1 MATTQQL
8 LNKYD
13 IDLDNIPNHIA
24 IIMDGNGRWAKKN
37 NLQIKE
43 GHARGVSALKE
54 IVKESVNQN
63 IESLTVYAFSTENWK
78 RPKSE
83 VKAIN
88 NLIVNSINNELD
100 ELIEQNVKV
109 RFFGDY
115 SNFGKKTYEKIKF
128 AEEKSFSN
136 KPKLRLNV
144 ALGYGGKMDIINI
157 AREVSRLKIKASD
170 INDHIINELSQ
181 VPEPSIELLIRTGG
195 DTRISNFLLY
205 QIAYSEIHFVRK
217 LWPDYSKKD
226 FKRNINKYFNSERRF
241 GERT

>member
-1 MATTQQL
+1 MNL
-8 LNKYD
+8 KN
-13 IDLDNIPNHIA
+13 IA
-24 IIMDGNGRWAKKN
+24 IIMDGNGRWAKKI

-54 IVKESVNQN
+54 IVNESVNQN

-88 NLIVNSINNELD
+88 NLIVSSIKNELD
-100 ELIEQNVKV
+100 ELIEQKVKI

-128 AEEKSFSN
+128 AEEESFTN
-136 KPKLRLNV
+136 KPKLRLNI

-157 AREVSRLKIKASD
+157 AKEVSRLKIEASD
-170 INDHIINELSQ
+170 INEYTINKLSL
-181 VPEPSIELLIRTGG
+181 VPESNIDLLIRTGG

-205 QIAYSEIHFVRK
+205 QIAYSEIHFVKK
-217 LWPDYSKKD
+217 LWPDYSKQD

>member
-1 MATTQQL
+1 MNL
-8 LNKYD
+8 KNV
-13 IDLDNIPNHIA
+13 A

-43 GHARGVSALKE
+43 GHARGVLALKE

-100 ELIEQNVKV
+100 ELIEQKVKV

-115 SNFGKKTYEKIKF
+115 SNFGKKTFEKIEF
-128 AEEKSFSN
+128 AHEKSSIN

-157 AREVSRLKIKASD
+157 AKEVSRLKIKTSD
-170 INDHIINELSQ
+170 INDNTISELSQ
-181 VPEPSIELLIRTGG
+181 VPESNIDLLIRTGG

-205 QIAYSEIHFVRK
+205 QIAYSEIHFVKK
-217 LWPDYSKKD
+217 LWPDYSKLD

-241 GERT
+241 GDRT

>member
-1 MATTQQL
+1 MNL
-8 LNKYD
+8 KNV
-13 IDLDNIPNHIA
+13 A

-43 GHARGVSALKE
+43 GHARGVLALKE

-63 IESLTVYAFSTENWK
+63 IESLTVYAFSSENWK

-100 ELIEQNVKV
+100 ELIEQKVKV

-115 SNFGKKTYEKIKF
+115 SNFGKKTFEKIEF
-128 AEEKSFSN
+128 AHEKSSIN

-157 AREVSRLKIKASD
+157 AKEVSRLKIKTSD
-170 INDHIINELSQ
+170 INDNTISELSQ
-181 VPEPSIELLIRTGG
+181 VPESNIDLLIRTGG

-205 QIAYSEIHFVRK
+205 QIAYSEIHFVKK
-217 LWPDYSKKD
+217 LWPDYSKLD

-241 GERT
+241 GERS

>member
-1 MATTQQL
+1 MNL
-8 LNKYD
+8 KN
-13 IDLDNIPNHIA
+13 IA

-100 ELIEQNVKV
+100 ELIEQKVKV

-128 AEEKSFSN
+128 AEEKSSSN
-136 KPKLRLNV
+136 KPKLRLNI

-170 INDHIINELSQ
+170 INDHTINELSQ
-181 VPEPSIELLIRTGG
+181 VPESSIDLLIRTGG

-217 LWPDYSKKD
+217 LWPDYSKQD

>member
-1 MATTQQL
+1 MNL
-8 LNKYD
+8 KNV
-13 IDLDNIPNHIA
+13 A

-43 GHARGVSALKE
+43 GHARGVLALKE

-100 ELIEQNVKV
+100 ELIEQKVKV

-115 SNFGKKTYEKIKF
+115 SNFGKKTFEKIEF
-128 AEEKSFSN
+128 AHEKSSIN

-157 AREVSRLKIKASD
+157 AKEVSRLKIKTSD
-170 INDHIINELSQ
+170 INDNTISELSQ
-181 VPEPSIELLIRTGG
+181 VPESNIDLLIRTGG

-205 QIAYSEIHFVRK
+205 QIAYSEIHFVKK
-217 LWPDYSKKD
+217 LWPDYSKLD

-241 GERT
+241 GERS

>member
-1 MATTQQL
+1 MNL
-8 LNKYD
+8 KN
-13 IDLDNIPNHIA
+13 IA

-136 KPKLRLNV
+136 KTKLRLNV

-170 INDHIINELSQ
+170 INDHTINELSQ
-181 VPEPSIELLIRTGG
+181 VPESSIDLLIRTGG

-217 LWPDYSKKD
+217 LWPDYSKQD

>member
-1 MATTQQL
+1 MNL
-8 LNKYD
+8 KN
-13 IDLDNIPNHIA
+13 IA

-136 KPKLRLNV
+136 KPKLRLNI

-170 INDHIINELSQ
+170 INDYTINELSQ
-181 VPEPSIELLIRTGG
+181 VPEPSIDLLIRTGG

>member
-1 MATTQQL
+1 MNL
-8 LNKYD
+8 KN
-13 IDLDNIPNHIA
+13 IA

-54 IVKESVNQN
+54 IVEESVNQN
-63 IESLTVYAFSTENWK
+63 IESLTVYAFSTENWR

-100 ELIEQNVKV
+100 VLIEQNVKV

-136 KPKLRLNV
+136 KPKLRLNI

-170 INDHIINELSQ
+170 INDHTINELSQ
-181 VPEPSIELLIRTGG
+181 VPESSIDLLIRTGG

-205 QIAYSEIHFVRK
+205 QIAYSEIHFVKK
-217 LWPDYSKKD
+217 LWPDYSKQD

-241 GERT
+241 GERI

>member
-1 MATTQQL
+1 MNL
-8 LNKYD
+8 KNV
-13 IDLDNIPNHIA
+13 A

-37 NLQIKE
+37 NLKIKE
-43 GHARGVSALKE
+43 GHARGVLALKE

-100 ELIEQNVKV
+100 ELIEQKVKV

-115 SNFGKKTYEKIKF
+115 SNFGKKTSEKIEF
-128 AEEKSFSN
+128 AHEKSSIN

-157 AREVSRLKIKASD
+157 AKEVSRLKIKTSD
-170 INDHIINELSQ
+170 INDNTISELSQ
-181 VPEPSIELLIRTGG
+181 VPESNIDLLIRTGG

-205 QIAYSEIHFVRK
+205 QIAYSEIHFVKK
-217 LWPDYSKKD
+217 LWPDYSKLD

-241 GERT
+241 GERS

>member
-1 MATTQQL
+1 MNL
-8 LNKYD
+8 KN
-13 IDLDNIPNHIA
+13 IA

-43 GHARGVSALKE
+43 GHARGVLALKE

-88 NLIVNSINNELD
+88 NLIINSIKNELG
-100 ELIEQNVKV
+100 ELIEQKVKV

-128 AEEKSFSN
+128 AEEKSFFK
-136 KPKLRLNV
+136 KPNLRLNV

-157 AREVSRLKIKASD
+157 AKEVSRLKIKTSD
-170 INDHIINELSQ
+170 INDNTISELSQ
-181 VPEPSIELLIRTGG
+181 VPESNIDLLIRTGG

-205 QIAYSEIHFVRK
+205 QIAYSEIHFVKK
-217 LWPDYSKKD
+217 LWPDYSKQD
-226 FKRNINKYFNSERRF
+226 FKRNIKKYFNSERRF

>member
-1 MATTQQL
+1 
-8 LNKYD
+8 
-13 IDLDNIPNHIA
+13 
-24 IIMDGNGRWAKKN
+24 MDGNGRWAKKN

-83 VKAIN
+83 VKSIN

-100 ELIEQNVKV
+100 ELIEQKVKV

-136 KPKLRLNV
+136 KPKLRLNI

-170 INDHIINELSQ
+170 IDDQTINELSQ
-181 VPEPSIELLIRTGG
+181 VPESNIDLLIRTGG

-205 QIAYSEIHFVRK
+205 QIAYSEIHFVKK
-217 LWPDYSKKD
+217 LWPDYSKQD

>member
-1 MATTQQL
+1 MNL
-8 LNKYD
+8 KNV
-13 IDLDNIPNHIA
+13 A

-43 GHARGVSALKE
+43 GHARGVLALKE

-100 ELIEQNVKV
+100 ELIEQKVKV

-115 SNFGKKTYEKIKF
+115 PNFGKKTFEKIEF
-128 AEEKSFSN
+128 AHEKSSIN

-144 ALGYGGKMDIINI
+144 AFGYGGKMDIINI
-157 AREVSRLKIKASD
+157 AKEVSRLKIKTSD
-170 INDHIINELSQ
+170 INDNTISELSQ
-181 VPEPSIELLIRTGG
+181 VPESNIDLLIRTGG

-205 QIAYSEIHFVRK
+205 QIAYSEIHFVKK
-217 LWPDYSKKD
+217 LWPDYSKLD
-226 FKRNINKYFNSERRF
+226 FKRNIKKYFNSERRF
-241 GERT
+241 GERS

>member
-1 MATTQQL
+1 MNL
-8 LNKYD
+8 KN
-13 IDLDNIPNHIA
+13 IA

-100 ELIEQNVKV
+100 ELIEQKVKV

-128 AEEKSFSN
+128 AEEKSFIN

-170 INDHIINELSQ
+170 INDHTINELSQ
-181 VPEPSIELLIRTGG
+181 VPESDIDLLIRTGG
-195 DTRISNFLLY
+195 DSRISNFLLY
-205 QIAYSEIHFVRK
+205 QIAYSEIHFVKK
-217 LWPDYSKKD
+217 LWPDYSKQD
-226 FKRNINKYFNSERRF
+226 FKRNINKYFKSERRF

>member
-1 MATTQQL
+1 MNL
-8 LNKYD
+8 KN
-13 IDLDNIPNHIA
+13 IA

-115 SNFGKKTYEKIKF
+115 SNFGKKTDKKIKF

-136 KPKLRLNV
+136 KPKLRLNI

-170 INDHIINELSQ
+170 INDHTINELSQ
-181 VPEPSIELLIRTGG
+181 VPEPSIDLLIRTGG

>member
-1 MATTQQL
+1 MNL
-8 LNKYD
+8 KN
-13 IDLDNIPNHIA
+13 IA

-100 ELIEQNVKV
+100 ELIEQRVKV
-109 RFFGDY
+109 RFFGNY

-136 KPKLRLNV
+136 KPKLRLNI

-170 INDHIINELSQ
+170 INDQTINGLSQ
-181 VPEPSIELLIRTGG
+181 VPESSIDLLIRTGG

-217 LWPDYSKKD
+217 LWPDYSKQD

>member
-1 MATTQQL
+1 MNL
-8 LNKYD
+8 KNV
-13 IDLDNIPNHIA
+13 A

-43 GHARGVSALKE
+43 GHARGVLALKE

-100 ELIEQNVKV
+100 ELIEQKVKV

-115 SNFGKKTYEKIKF
+115 SNFGKKTFEKIEF
-128 AEEKSFSN
+128 AHEKSSIN

-157 AREVSRLKIKASD
+157 AKEVSRLEIKTSD
-170 INDHIINELSQ
+170 INDNTISELSQ
-181 VPEPSIELLIRTGG
+181 VPESNIDLLIRTGG

-205 QIAYSEIHFVRK
+205 QIAYSEIHFVKK
-217 LWPDYSKKD
+217 LWPDYSKLD

-241 GERT
+241 GERS

>member
-1 MATTQQL
+1 MNL
-8 LNKYD
+8 KN
-13 IDLDNIPNHIA
+13 IA

-100 ELIEQNVKV
+100 ELIEQKVKV

-157 AREVSRLKIKASD
+157 AREVSRMKINSSD
-170 INDHIINELSQ
+170 IDEHTISELSQ
-181 VPEPSIELLIRTGG
+181 VPESSIDLLIRTGG

-205 QIAYSEIHFVRK
+205 QIAYSEIHFVKK
-217 LWPDYSKKD
+217 LWPDYSKQD

>member
-1 MATTQQL
+1 MNL
-8 LNKYD
+8 KN
-13 IDLDNIPNHIA
+13 IA

-88 NLIVNSINNELD
+88 NLIVSSINNELD
-100 ELIEQNVKV
+100 ELIEQKVKV

-157 AREVSRLKIKASD
+157 AREVTRLKIKASD
-170 INDHIINELSQ
+170 INDHTINELSQ
-181 VPEPSIELLIRTGG
+181 VPESSIDLLIRTGG

-217 LWPDYSKKD
+217 LWPDYSKQD

>member
-1 MATTQQL
+1 MNL
-8 LNKYD
+8 KN
-13 IDLDNIPNHIA
+13 IA

-37 NLQIKE
+37 NLKIKE
-43 GHARGVSALKE
+43 GHARGVSALKD

-78 RPKSE
+78 RPYSE
-83 VKAIN
+83 VKSIN
-88 NLIVNSINNELD
+88 NLIVNSINNELE
-100 ELIEQNVKV
+100 ELIEQKVKV

-115 SNFGKKTYEKIKF
+115 SNFGKKTFEKIKF
-128 AEEKSFSN
+128 AEEKSFIK

-170 INDHIINELSQ
+170 INDNTIKKLSQ
-181 VPEPSIELLIRTGG
+181 VPESNIDLLIRTGG

-205 QIAYSEIHFVRK
+205 QIAYSEIHFVKK
-217 LWPDYSKKD
+217 LWPDYSKQD
-226 FKRNINKYFNSERRF
+226 FKRNINKYFNSEQRF

>member
-1 MATTQQL
+1 MNL
-8 LNKYD
+8 KN
-13 IDLDNIPNHIA
+13 IA

-83 VKAIN
+83 VKSIN
-88 NLIVNSINNELD
+88 NLIATSINNELD

-136 KPKLRLNV
+136 KPKLRLNI

-170 INDHIINELSQ
+170 INDHTINELSQ
-181 VPEPSIELLIRTGG
+181 VPEPSIDLLIRTGG

>member
-1 MATTQQL
+1 MNL
-8 LNKYD
+8 KN
-13 IDLDNIPNHIA
+13 IA

-100 ELIEQNVKV
+100 ELIEENVKV

-136 KPKLRLNV
+136 KPKLRLNI

-157 AREVSRLKIKASD
+157 AREVSRLKIKASNID
-170 INDHIINELSQ
+170 EHTISELSQ
-181 VPEPSIELLIRTGG
+181 VPESNIDLLIRTGG

-205 QIAYSEIHFVRK
+205 QIAYSEIHFVKK
-217 LWPDYSKKD
+217 LWPDYSKQD
-226 FKRNINKYFNSERRF
+226 FKRNINKYLNSERRF

>member
-1 MATTQQL
+1 MNL
-8 LNKYD
+8 KN
-13 IDLDNIPNHIA
+13 IA

-43 GHARGVSALKE
+43 GHARGVTALKE

-100 ELIEQNVKV
+100 ELIEQKVKV

-128 AEEKSFSN
+128 SEEKSFSN

-144 ALGYGGKMDIINI
+144 ALGYGGKMDIVNI
-157 AREVSRLKIKASD
+157 AREVSRLKIRASD
-170 INDHIINELSQ
+170 INDHTINELSQ
-181 VPEPSIELLIRTGG
+181 VPESSIDLLIRTGG

-205 QIAYSEIHFVRK
+205 QIAYSEIHFVKK
-217 LWPDYSKKD
+217 LWPDYSKQD

>member
-1 MATTQQL
+1 MNL
-8 LNKYD
+8 KN
-13 IDLDNIPNHIA
+13 IA

-54 IVKESVNQN
+54 IVQESVNQN

-100 ELIEQNVKV
+100 ELIEQKVKV

-115 SNFGKKTYEKIKF
+115 SNFGKKTCEKIKF

-170 INDHIINELSQ
+170 INDHTINELSQ
-181 VPEPSIELLIRTGG
+181 VPESSIDLLIRTGG

-217 LWPDYSKKD
+217 LWPDYSKQD
-226 FKRNINKYFNSERRF
+226 FKRNINKYLNSERRF

>member
-1 MATTQQL
+1 MNL
-8 LNKYD
+8 KN
-13 IDLDNIPNHIA
+13 IA

-43 GHARGVSALKE
+43 GHARGVTALKE

-100 ELIEQNVKV
+100 ELIEQKVKV

-136 KPKLRLNV
+136 KPKLRLNI

-170 INDHIINELSQ
+170 INDQTINELSQ
-181 VPEPSIELLIRTGG
+181 VPESSIDLLIRTGG

-205 QIAYSEIHFVRK
+205 QIAYSEIHFVKK
-217 LWPDYSKKD
+217 LWPDYSKQD

>member
-1 MATTQQL
+1 
-8 LNKYD
+8 
-13 IDLDNIPNHIA
+13 
-24 IIMDGNGRWAKKN
+24 MDGNGRWARKN

-100 ELIEQNVKV
+100 ELIEQKVKI

-170 INDHIINELSQ
+170 INDHTINELSQ
-181 VPEPSIELLIRTGG
+181 VPESSIDLLIRTGG

-205 QIAYSEIHFVRK
+205 QIAYSEIHFVKK
-217 LWPDYSKKD
+217 LWPDYSKQD

>member
-1 MATTQQL
+1 MNL
-8 LNKYD
+8 KNV
-13 IDLDNIPNHIA
+13 A

-43 GHARGVSALKE
+43 GHARGVLALKE

-100 ELIEQNVKV
+100 ELIEQKVKV

-115 SNFGKKTYEKIKF
+115 SNFGKKTFEKIEF
-128 AEEKSFSN
+128 AHEKSSIN

-157 AREVSRLKIKASD
+157 AKEVSRLKIKTSD
-170 INDHIINELSQ
+170 INDNTISELSQ
-181 VPEPSIELLIRTGG
+181 VPESNIDLLIRTGG

-205 QIAYSEIHFVRK
+205 QIAYSEIHFVKK
-217 LWPDYSKKD
+217 LWPDYSKLD
-226 FKRNINKYFNSERRF
+226 FKRNIKKYFNSERRY
-241 GERT
+241 GERS

>member
-1 MATTQQL
+1 MNL
-8 LNKYD
+8 KN
-13 IDLDNIPNHIA
+13 IA

-115 SNFGKKTYEKIKF
+115 SDFGKKTYEKIKF

-170 INDHIINELSQ
+170 INDHTINELSQ
-181 VPEPSIELLIRTGG
+181 VPESSIDLLIRTGG

-217 LWPDYSKKD
+217 LWPDYSKQD

>member
-1 MATTQQL
+1 
-8 LNKYD
+8 
-13 IDLDNIPNHIA
+13 
-24 IIMDGNGRWAKKN
+24 MDGNGRWAKKN

-43 GHARGVSALKE
+43 GHTKGVSALKE
-54 IVKESVNQN
+54 IVKEAVNQN

-83 VKAIN
+83 IKSIN

-128 AEEKSFSN
+128 AEEKSFFK
-136 KPKLRLNV
+136 KPNLRLNV

-170 INDHIINELSQ
+170 INDYTISKLSQ
-181 VPEPSIELLIRTGG
+181 VPEASIDLLIRTGG

-205 QIAYSEIHFVRK
+205 QIAYSEIHFVKK
-217 LWPDYSKKD
+217 LWPDYSKQD

>member
-1 MATTQQL
+1 MNL
-8 LNKYD
+8 KN
-13 IDLDNIPNHIA
+13 IA

-83 VKAIN
+83 VKSIN

-100 ELIEQNVKV
+100 ELIEQKVKV
-109 RFFGDY
+109 RFFGEY
-115 SNFGKKTYEKIKF
+115 SDFGKKTYEKIKF
-128 AEEKSFSN
+128 AEEKSFIN

-157 AREVSRLKIKASD
+157 AREVSRLKINASD
-170 INDHIINELSQ
+170 INDHTINELSQ
-181 VPEPSIELLIRTGG
+181 VPESNIDLLIRTGG

-205 QIAYSEIHFVRK
+205 QIAYSEIHFVKK
-217 LWPDYSKKD
+217 LWPDYSKQD

>member
-1 MATTQQL
+1 MNL
-8 LNKYD
+8 KN
-13 IDLDNIPNHIA
+13 IA
-24 IIMDGNGRWAKKN
+24 IIMDGNGRWPKKN

-170 INDHIINELSQ
+170 INDHTINELSQ
-181 VPEPSIELLIRTGG
+181 VPESSIDLLIRTGG

>member
-1 MATTQQL
+1 MNL
-8 LNKYD
+8 KN
-13 IDLDNIPNHIA
+13 IA

-43 GHARGVSALKE
+43 GHIKGVSALKE
-54 IVKESVNQN
+54 IVREAVNQN

-83 VKAIN
+83 IKSIN
-88 NLIVNSINNELD
+88 NLIVNSINNELE
-100 ELIEQNVKV
+100 ELIKQKVKV

-128 AEEKSFSN
+128 AEEKSFFK

-170 INDHIINELSQ
+170 INDHTINELSQ
-181 VPEPSIELLIRTGG
+181 VPESSIDLLIRTGG

>member
-1 MATTQQL
+1 MNL
-8 LNKYD
+8 KN
-13 IDLDNIPNHIA
+13 IA

-88 NLIVNSINNELD
+88 NLIVNSINSELD
-100 ELIEQNVKV
+100 ELIEQKVKI

-115 SNFGKKTYEKIKF
+115 SNFGKETYEKIKF
-128 AEEKSFSN
+128 AEEKSFIN
-136 KPKLRLNV
+136 KPSIRLNI
-144 ALGYGGKMDIINI
+144 AIGYGGKMDIINI
-157 AREVSRLKIKASD
+157 AREVSRLRIKASD
-170 INDHIINELSQ
+170 IDDQTINELSQ
-181 VPEPSIELLIRTGG
+181 VPESNIDLLIRTGG

-217 LWPDYSKKD
+217 LWPDYSKQD

>member
-1 MATTQQL
+1 MNL
-8 LNKYD
+8 KN
-13 IDLDNIPNHIA
+13 IA

-63 IESLTVYAFSTENWK
+63 IESLTVFAFSTENWK

-100 ELIEQNVKV
+100 DLIEQKVKV
-109 RFFGDY
+109 KFFGDY
-115 SNFGKKTYEKIKF
+115 SNFGKKTFEKIEF
-128 AEEKSFSN
+128 AHEKSLIN
-136 KPKLRLNV
+136 KPKLRLNI

-157 AREVSRLKIKASD
+157 AKEVSRLKIKTSD
-170 INDHIINELSQ
+170 INDNTISELSQ
-181 VPEPSIELLIRTGG
+181 VPESNIDLLIRTGG

-205 QIAYSEIHFVRK
+205 QIAYSEIHFVKK
-217 LWPDYSKKD
+217 LWPDYSKLD

>member
-1 MATTQQL
+1 MNL
-8 LNKYD
+8 KN
-13 IDLDNIPNHIA
+13 IA

-170 INDHIINELSQ
+170 INDRTINELSQ
-181 VPEPSIELLIRTGG
+181 VPESNIDLLIRTGG

-217 LWPDYSKKD
+217 LWPDYSKQD

>member
-1 MATTQQL
+1 MNL
-8 LNKYD
+8 KN
-13 IDLDNIPNHIA
+13 IA

-43 GHARGVSALKE
+43 GHTKGVSALKE
-54 IVKESVNQN
+54 IVKEAVNQN

-83 VKAIN
+83 IKSIN

-100 ELIEQNVKV
+100 ELIEQKVKV

-170 INDHIINELSQ
+170 INDRTINELSQ
-181 VPEPSIELLIRTGG
+181 VPESSIDLLIRTGG

>member
-1 MATTQQL
+1 MNL
-8 LNKYD
+8 KN
-13 IDLDNIPNHIA
+13 IA

-100 ELIEQNVKV
+100 ELIDQNVKV

-144 ALGYGGKMDIINI
+144 ALGYGGKMDIIKI

-170 INDHIINELSQ
+170 INDHTINELSQ
-181 VPEPSIELLIRTGG
+181 VPESSIDLLIRTGG

-217 LWPDYSKKD
+217 LRPDYSKQD

>member
-1 MATTQQL
+1 MNL
-8 LNKYD
+8 KN
-13 IDLDNIPNHIA
+13 IA

-100 ELIEQNVKV
+100 ELIEQKVKV

-128 AEEKSFSN
+128 AEEKSFIN

-157 AREVSRLKIKASD
+157 AREVSRLKINASD
-170 INDHIINELSQ
+170 INDHTINELSQ
-181 VPEPSIELLIRTGG
+181 VPESNIDLLIRTGG

-205 QIAYSEIHFVRK
+205 QIAYSEIHFVKK
-217 LWPDYSKKD
+217 LWPDYSKQD

>member
-1 MATTQQL
+1 MNL
-8 LNKYD
+8 KN
-13 IDLDNIPNHIA
+13 IA

-43 GHARGVSALKE
+43 GHAKGVSALKE
-54 IVKESVNQN
+54 IVRESVNQN

-100 ELIEQNVKV
+100 ELIEQKVKV

-170 INDHIINELSQ
+170 INDHTINELSQ
-181 VPEPSIELLIRTGG
+181 VPESSIDLLIRTGG

-217 LWPDYSKKD
+217 LWPDYSKQD

>member
-1 MATTQQL
+1 MNL
-8 LNKYD
+8 KN
-13 IDLDNIPNHIA
+13 IA

-43 GHARGVSALKE
+43 GHARGVSSLKE

-88 NLIVNSINNELD
+88 NLIVNSIKNELG
-100 ELIEQNVKV
+100 ELIEQKVKV
-109 RFFGDY
+109 KFFGDY
-115 SNFGKKTYEKIKF
+115 SHFGKKTNEKIKF
-128 AEEKSFSN
+128 AEEESFTN
-136 KPKLRLNV
+136 KPKLRLNI
-144 ALGYGGKMDIINI
+144 ALGYGGKMDIVNI
-157 AREVSRLKIKASD
+157 AKEVSRLKIKASD
-170 INDHIINELSQ
+170 INDHTISELSQ
-181 VPEPSIELLIRTGG
+181 VPESNIDLLIRTGG

-205 QIAYSEIHFVRK
+205 QIAYSEIHFVKK
-217 LWPDYSKKD
+217 LWPDYTKQD
-226 FKRNINKYFNSERRF
+226 FKRSINKYFNSERRF

>member
-1 MATTQQL
+1 MNL
-8 LNKYD
+8 KN
-13 IDLDNIPNHIA
+13 IA

-43 GHARGVSALKE
+43 GHARGVSVLKE

-100 ELIEQNVKV
+100 ELIEQKVKV

-115 SNFGKKTYEKIKF
+115 FDFGKKTYEKIKF

-136 KPKLRLNV
+136 KPKLRLNI

-170 INDHIINELSQ
+170 INDHTINELSQ
-181 VPEPSIELLIRTGG
+181 VPEPSIDLLIRTGG

-217 LWPDYSKKD
+217 LWPDYSKQD